1 MGSKYGNCH
10 LGKELF
16 CYSLPIGTWFESN
29 HQGSRGCL
37 NLNFMED
44 DTCPSN
50 YRPCDEHS
58 GTASP
63 FHMGQG
69 ILPMKYATLI
79 MQFVFKNYGL
89 ETDLVSLKKTA
100 DHSLKIL

>member
-1 MGSKYGNCH
+1 MF
-10 LGKELF
+10 ELKF
-16 CYSLPIGTWFESN
+16 HG
-29 HQGSRGCL
+29 
-37 NLNFMED
+37 D

-58 GTASP
+58 EAASP